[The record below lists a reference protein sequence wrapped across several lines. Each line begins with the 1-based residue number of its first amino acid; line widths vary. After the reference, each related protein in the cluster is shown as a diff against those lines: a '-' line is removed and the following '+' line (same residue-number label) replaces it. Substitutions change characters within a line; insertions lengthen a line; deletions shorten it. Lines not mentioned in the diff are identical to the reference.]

1 MSAVPA
7 DIMAPS
13 KATGDEQFRFNVKI
27 MPPRRPTNS
36 LFRRLQQPKAEE
48 PLHTIAVPARKSE
61 TFADVWKHIRERY
74 ERNYGAEEVAKGWFY
89 KLQDRFGADIDSH
102 DGVGALGYTP
112 QTPIEER
119 VLVMLQNEID
129 RDGSV
134 PENSGLRP
142 EGFGRPALT
151 EEQAHQAKRRKVQ
164 EERYGTSLEELD
176 EDTPIESRE
185 KRVGFGSPQLGG
197 EDDDGGKIDADGF
210 AVPALPGSVS
220 RKRKR
225 SSRKDND
232 VIQSSVEEENE
243 DNVLVPGT
251 QPAAHD
257 EEAVPDNCPTDH
269 VASRTRLRKSMPAD
283 ATAGAS
289 AINTKGVR
297 AVTAAP
303 EAGTRGSFKKNVNLE
318 SPHVQNPEI
327 SQDRPDLNS
336 ELHRSPPTPVS
347 RKSHLGTQ
355 RPPESAQRQKATPLV
370 ASTPAG
376 QSAQAQPLE
385 PQETSQNI
393 LDFDPI
399 EDDDLL
405 DGIADTV
412 YDDFDNDESGFVV
425 RDDISAHGGAPPSTN
440 LKAKPGKL
448 PKPNKD
454 VAFTPKSSA
463 LHFLSGTQG
472 STSKNPRTS
481 SGRKIFWETEEDAF
495 LLQGH
500 RQGLNAAQI
509 IQTFDLENRTT
520 SAVRGRLKLLLQK
533 RPELSSQTRLVDD
546 IDGDHRSAP
555 SSSKKRSA
563 WPLSDVQTMSHAI
576 AEGFDALEIQAMY
589 FSKRSEDAV
598 NRKVLAVQDQVWMNA
613 SKNPLFPENHAGLDG
628 WTLKDGCKLRRTFR
642 EGLPT
647 AEAKTLFF
655 GRWKMSEVQK
665 QLDGYKAQIKALQ
678 ASQGRAARATKP
690 ADDLTIESSQLPAN
704 SSPVE
709 RSMQARAARRP
720 STGLP
725 RHRSAG
731 ISSSP
736 SHDGAEQRGFEAE
749 AQSLASAKRHSSPTV
764 EISIVEQDRARTSLS
779 RPPSGKS
786 TQTKLNFNREKGKN
800 RASAP
805 RPNDQELDAQYTRRA
820 TRNSTAHTAA
830 ISQPENVVSITQEDG
845 DPADDA
851 NEEHTPA
858 DDLEMLD
865 AELEEMHEPAPRESP
880 SSIFDEPNT
889 RSTRQQPP
897 VAGLERRRS
906 SRQLPSPQM
915 NISHVSGN
923 SSMQPASVSSPA
935 SAQRRKSRSSQP
947 SLLSPMMTRH
957 DTALSSSDRR
967 RQSRV
972 ESGVDTRAAVQ
983 LSQELQ
989 RSLSREGQEEEQQES
1004 QAFQTQDPSTSR
1016 SQRAAA
1022 AAANAMP
1029 IQELGKSDPDID
1041 SDQGFQTQTSG
1052 ANRSQHDVQN
1062 ADAELPGFDA
1072 ATKSDSG
1079 GLNPSPQIGTSNLKS
1094 TSVITPATTPA
1105 TGKLPPRG
1113 QSYASKIRDIQRS
1126 EQTTAPNTTRKSES
1140 SERSESTSHN
1150 DKSGSEPHLQPPP
1163 TDAELWTKTAN
1174 AEKLG
1179 KNRQEYFEDLKIN
1192 AYSVRAMAR
1201 GDWHE
1206 VNLLKAEQ
1214 HRLHRQRQIGK
1225 GRRVSMAQDTQHP
1238 DGLAQ
1243 GGDSE
1248 NADEDVIRI
1257 DDDTSSESEVNEQ
1270 PNGDIWSDADFEQ
1283 PEEVDHDRH
1292 FSEVDGEEEDAD
1304 LPPEPI
1310 ASEVNH
1316 DRHANEVNEEDQPLD
1331 AIDAT
1336 KEDPHQNHIEA
1347 PDHDEEDEEELE
1359 LPTAPTITE
1368 TNGDVH
1374 HALTDENLQ
1383 ELNNSG
1389 AEGSPVR
1396 HHKQPSTAENNIKPS
1411 SKDEKLQSDDRAAMP
1426 PPSKRA
1432 LKRQERRKRKFRRHS
1447 EGASERSSLSHP
1459 VLSSDAPKPEIPST
1473 PDEKQNPGHQ
1483 NKKRKLSDNTPVSQ
1497 TPKSSR
1503 KAQTHSNTMSSQA
1516 AQGPSIG
1523 GSQFS
1528 AGGGGGGSMGLSGL
1542 VRKAHIPTPPK
1553 AKPVPQKDLKS
1564 KRLTLNA
1571 NDGDSDE
1578 SSSDS
1583 D

>member
-1 MSAVPA
+1 
-7 DIMAPS
+7 
-13 KATGDEQFRFNVKI
+13 

-36 LFRRLQQPKAEE
+36 LFRRLQQPKVEE

-197 EDDDGGKIDADGF
+197 EDDDAGKVDADGF

-243 DNVLVPGT
+243 DNVVVPGT

-257 EEAVPDNCPTDH
+257 EEAVPDSFPTDH

-289 AINTKGVR
+289 AINTKGLR

-303 EAGTRGSFKKNVNLE
+303 EAGTRGSSKKNVNLE
-318 SPHVQNPEI
+318 SPHVQSPEI

-336 ELHRSPPTPVS
+336 DLHRSPPTPVS
-347 RKSHLGTQ
+347 GKSHLGTQ
-355 RPPESAQRQKATPLV
+355 RPPESAQRPKLTPLV

-385 PQETSQNI
+385 PQETSQNF

-405 DGIADTV
+405 EGIADNV
-412 YDDFDNDESGFVV
+412 YDDLDNDESGFVV
-425 RDDISAHGGAPPSTN
+425 RNDISAHGGAPPSTN
-440 LKAKPGKL
+440 LKAQPGKL

-509 IQTFDLENRTT
+509 IQIFDLENRTT

-533 RPELSSQTRLVDD
+533 RPELSSQTRLVDE

-589 FSKRSEDAV
+589 FPKRSEDAV
-598 NRKVLAVQDQVWMNA
+598 NRKVLAVQDQVWKNA
-613 SKNPLFPENHAGLDG
+613 SKNPLFPKNHAGLDG

-642 EGLPT
+642 EGLAT

-665 QLDGYKAQIKALQ
+665 QLDGYKGQIKALQ

-709 RSMQARAARRP
+709 RSMQVRAARRP

-725 RHRSAG
+725 RHRSTG
-731 ISSSP
+731 LSSSP
-736 SHDGAEQRGFEAE
+736 SHDGAEQRGLEAE
-749 AQSLASAKRHSSPTV
+749 AQSSASAKRHSSPTV

-786 TQTKLNFNREKGKN
+786 TQTKLSFTREKGKN

-805 RPNDQELDAQYTRRA
+805 RPSDQELDAQYTRRA
-820 TRNSTAHTAA
+820 TRNSTAYAAA
-830 ISQPENVVSITQEDG
+830 ISQPEHVVSIAQED
-845 DPADDA
+845 DHPADDV
-851 NEEHTPA
+851 NEKHTPA

-865 AELEEMHEPAPRESP
+865 AELEEMHEPASRESP
-880 SSIFDEPNT
+880 SSIFEEPKP
-889 RSTRQQPP
+889 RSTRQQPS
-897 VAGLERRRS
+897 VAGLGRRRS
-906 SRQLPSPQM
+906 SRQLASPQM
-915 NISHVSGN
+915 IMSHVSGN
-923 SSMQPASVSSPA
+923 SPMPPATGPASISSPA
-935 SAQRRKSRSSQP
+935 STGRRKSRSSQP

-957 DTALSSSDRR
+957 DTALNSSDRR

-989 RSLSREGQEEEQQES
+989 RSLSREGHDEEQQES

-1022 AAANAMP
+1022 TAANAVP
-1029 IQELGKSDPDID
+1029 IQDLEKSDPGVD
-1041 SDQGFQTQTSG
+1041 SDQAFQTQTPG
-1052 ANRSQHDVQN
+1052 VTGSQHDVQN
-1062 ADAELPGFDA
+1062 ADAELPGFTD

-1079 GLNPSPQIGTSNLKS
+1079 GLKPSPQIGNLNS
-1094 TSVITPATTPA
+1094 ASVITPATTPA

-1113 QSYASKIRDIQRS
+1113 QSYASKIRNIQRS
-1126 EQTTAPNTTRKSES
+1126 EQTAGPNTVRRSES
-1140 SERSESTSHN
+1140 SESSEKSESTDHN
-1150 DKSGSEPHLQPPP
+1150 DTSGLKLDLQPPP
-1163 TDAELWTKTAN
+1163 TDAELWVKTAN

-1206 VNLLKAEQ
+1206 VDRLKAEQ
-1214 HRLHRQRQIGK
+1214 HRLHRQRQIAK
-1225 GRRVSMAQDTQHP
+1225 GRRVSVAQDTQHP

-1243 GGDSE
+1243 GGDE
-1248 NADEDVIRI
+1248 GPADEDVIRI
-1257 DDDTSSESEVNEQ
+1257 DDDSSSESEVDEQ
-1270 PNGDIWSDADFEQ
+1270 PDGNIWSDADFEQ

-1292 FSEVDGEEEDAD
+1292 FSEVDGEEEAED
-1304 LPPEPI
+1304 LPSEPTAKEI
-1310 ASEVNH
+1310 NH
-1316 DRHANEVNEEDQPLD
+1316 DRHANKLNEDDQPLD
-1331 AIDAT
+1331 AIDASE
-1336 KEDPHQNHIEA
+1336 EDSRQKYIEA
-1347 PDHDEEDEEELE
+1347 PDHDEEDDEELE

-1396 HHKQPSTAENNIKPS
+1396 HHKQPSAAENDIKPS

-1426 PPSKRA
+1426 PPSNKHMR
-1432 LKRQERRKRKFRRHS
+1432 RQERRKRKSRRHS
-1447 EGASERSSLSHP
+1447 ESASERSSVSHP
-1459 VLSSDAPKPEIPST
+1459 ALSSDAPKPQIPST
-1473 PDEKQNPGHQ
+1473 PDQKRNTGHQ

-1503 KAQTHSNTMSSQA
+1503 KAQTHSNTTSSQA
-1516 AQGPSIG
+1516 APGPLVG
-1523 GSQFS
+1523 GSQLS
-1528 AGGGGGGSMGLSGL
+1528 AGGGGGSMGLSGL

-1553 AKPVPQKDLKS
+1553 AKPAPQKDTKS

-1571 NDGDSDE
+1571 NDDDSDE